1 MDGKREELMRTIT
14 AIFKDDADRSKWSP
28 CFQRFG
34 DLVQMLLVRDIPVT
48 MAHFHEQCITPALY
62 IISTRLYPLENRGLI
77 ENIRKLCP
85 NSEFLLIASPLD
97 PLPPLDPLVSD
108 NVRHLVIDMEEAAT
122 DGSNDF
128 SLLHTVVN
136 RLLEMAP
143 LKIKDYLKPGTC
155 IHEFRV
161 SSTELKEELISCLEF
176 LINGEGPDVELL
188 RQKGAL
194 LADELLENA
203 FYGAPRDEMGTPRY
217 EKGAQRLIHP
227 HETILFRFGFD
238 GACLAMEMEDNWGN
252 LAPNTVLEY
261 LAINQNSRDIC
272 DEMGGRGLFII
283 WRFLDHMH
291 IHIEPGRQTVV
302 GGQVKLMM
310 EDNLSENKGFHIT
323 CSAN

>member
-1 MDGKREELMRTIT
+1 MIRTIT
-14 AIFKDDADRSKWSP
+14 AIFKDNADREQWAP
-28 CFQRFG
+28 CFQRIG
-34 DLVQMLLVRDIPVT
+34 NLVQIVVVQDIPDIK
-48 MAHFHEQCITPALY
+48 AHFHDQCITPALF
-62 IISTRLYPLENRGLI
+62 IISTRLYPVENPGLI
-77 ENIRKLCP
+77 ENIREICP
-85 NSEFLLIASPLD
+85 NSEFLLIASTLD
-97 PLPPLDPLVSD
+97 PFPPLNPLVND
-108 NVRHLVIDMEEAAT
+108 NVRHLVIDAAKVAAT
-122 DGSNDF
+122 DWSDDY
-128 SLLHTVVN
+128 SLLYTVVN

-161 SSTELKEELISCLEF
+161 SSTEQKEELISRLEL
-176 LINGEGPDVELL
+176 LIGGEGPDVELL

-203 FYGAPRDEMGTPRY
+203 FYGAPRDELCASRY

-238 GACLAMEMEDNWGN
+238 GACLAMEMEDNWGS

-291 IHIEPGRQTVV
+291 IHIEPGKQTVV

-310 EDNLSENKGFHIT
+310 EENLSENKGFHIT

>member
-1 MDGKREELMRTIT
+1 MRSIT
-14 AIFKDDADRSKWSP
+14 AIFKDDADMAQWAP

-34 DLVQMLLVRDIPVT
+34 NLVQKLLFRDIPDT
-48 MAHFHEQCITPALY
+48 MAHFHEQCIKPALF
-62 IISTRLYPLENRGLI
+62 IISTRLYPLENPDLI
-77 ENIRKLCP
+77 EKIRKLCP

-97 PLPPLDPLVSD
+97 PFPPLDPLVND
-108 NVRHLVIDMEEAAT
+108 NVRHLVIDFEAT
-122 DGSNDF
+122 KDGSDGS
-128 SLLHTVVN
+128 SLLYTVVN
-136 RLLEMAP
+136 KLLEMAP
-143 LKIKDYLKPGTC
+143 LKIKDYLKLGTC
-155 IHEFRV
+155 IHEFSV
-161 SSTELKEELISCLEF
+161 SSTEQKEELIRCLEL
-176 LINGEGPDVELL
+176 LICGEGPDVELL

-194 LADELLENA
+194 LADEMLENA
-203 FYGAPRDEMGTPRY
+203 FYGAPRDEKGASRY

-238 GACLAMEMEDNWGN
+238 GACLAMEMEDNWGS
-252 LAPNTVLEY
+252 LAPKTVLEY

-291 IHIEPGRQTVV
+291 IHIEPGKQTVV

-310 EDNLSENKGFHIT
+310 EEDISENKGFHIT

>member
-1 MDGKREELMRTIT
+1 MDGRREALMRTIR
-14 AIFKDDADRSKWSP
+14 AIFKDDADRAQWAQ

-34 DLVQMLLVRDIPVT
+34 DLVKMYLVQDIPDT
-48 MAHFHEQCITPALY
+48 MAHFHEQCIKPALF
-62 IISTRLYPLENRGLI
+62 IISTRLYPVENPGLI
-77 ENIRKLCP
+77 KGIRGLCP

-97 PLPPLDPLVSD
+97 PLPPLDPLVND

-122 DGSNDF
+122 GGSNDS
-128 SLLHTVVN
+128 SLLYTVVN

-143 LKIKDYLKPGTC
+143 LKIKDYLKPGTY
-155 IHEFRV
+155 IHEFNV
-161 SSTELKEELISCLEF
+161 SSTEQKEELIGCLEQ
-176 LINGEGPDVELL
+176 LIGGEGADVELL

-194 LADELLENA
+194 LADEMLENA
-203 FYGAPRDEMGTPRY
+203 FYGAPRDEKGASRY
-217 EKGAQRLIHP
+217 EKGAQRLVQP
-227 HETILFRFGFD
+227 HETINFRFGFD
-238 GACLAMEMEDNWGN
+238 GACLAMEMEDNWGS

-302 GGQVKLMM
+302 GGQVKLIM
-310 EDNLSENKGFHIT
+310 EENLSENKGFHIT
-323 CSAN
+323 CSAI